1 MLHDV
6 PQVLVAQV
14 CGRLSA
20 SAAPVAVASA
30 AVHMARE
37 HADGDGAGSG
47 SAGHTLSIHAA
58 VLDAQSEV
66 TSQHKAHP
74 RHARRRRNRCPSGSS
89 PSPSEPAQAHP
100 PAAGPSG
107 VAPLPGVLPPL
118 GVSAPHEGP
127 GFPALVPIPRQA
139 HWGYPVAGS
148 TVTEAQLKVV
158 GDKGLDPGA
167 MVNAGWWFE
176 PRLPRSASETY
187 RWTAPDDEQMEDWR
201 PGLPSVESEIGPDWP
216 SSEPRTAACASND
229 LSDHRGDGVQT
240 AKYRPWCSHRH
251 INIISRRC

>member
-1 MLHDV
+1 MTRTLVQVQQDDCKEMCIGLLDKSGGITPRSPLTMADV
-6 PQVLVAQV
+6 A
-14 CGRLSA
+14 A
-20 SAAPVAVASA
+20 SALEEKQFSVTVKDRKRKEELE
-30 AVHMARE
+30 VDL
-37 HADGDGAGSG
+37 DGRTKRMRVFAG
-47 SAGHTLSIHAA
+47 
-58 VLDAQSEV
+58 
-66 TSQHKAHP
+66 
-74 RHARRRRNRCPSGSS
+74 CCW
-89 PSPSEPAQAHP
+89 
-100 PAAGPSG
+100 
-107 VAPLPGVLPPL
+107 
-118 GVSAPHEGP
+118 EGP
-127 GFPALVPIPRQA
+127 DFPALGPIPRQA

-187 RWTAPDDEQMEDWR
+187 RWTATNDEQMEDWR

-216 SSEPRTAACASND
+216 SGEPRTAACASND